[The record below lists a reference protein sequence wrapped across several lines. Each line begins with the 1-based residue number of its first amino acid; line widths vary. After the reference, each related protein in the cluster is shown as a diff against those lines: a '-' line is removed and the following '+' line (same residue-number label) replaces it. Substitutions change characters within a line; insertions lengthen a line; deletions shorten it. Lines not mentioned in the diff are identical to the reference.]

1 MNYLYIDNK
10 QVVPILSLIPART
23 PQKIVNH
30 ALDGSVYVHT
40 IGPGRVTADVNVL
53 AKTKEERDAV
63 DLAACD
69 GNVIVCKFEG
79 RTHTGYIEEGVT
91 WRTFRDG
98 WSGVGAFRLLVD
110 VV

>member
-30 ALDGSVYVHT
+30 AIDGAVYVHV
-40 IGPGRVTADVNVL
+40 IGPGRLTADVNVL
-53 AKTKEERDAV
+53 ASTKEERDAM
-63 DLAACD
+63 DDAACN
-69 GNVIVCKFEG
+69 GNRISCEFNG
-79 RTHTGYIEEGVT
+79 QTHIGYIEEGIT

-98 WSGVGAFRLLVD
+98 WRGVGAFRLLVD